1 MTHEVENSILKAD
14 YSMEKQQTVVN
25 SAEYSGI
32 ALHSGARSTVRVQ
45 PAPENTGIIFRR
57 VDLPGKP
64 EVRALAS
71 NVADV
76 RRGTTIAN
84 GNVVVA
90 TVEHIMSALNAF
102 HIDNCIVEMDGM
114 EPPIGDGSSLPYCQ
128 MLRRAGVAQQEA
140 EAKVFTPAAPL
151 YVEGG
156 HTRLVIVPGDVLR
169 IACTTSFPGC
179 PIDPQFYEFTATTPD
194 IYETEIAGG
203 RTFVDFS
210 DLQQLLAMGLVKGGS
225 LDAAAIIHD
234 GAIICKEELRYP
246 NEIVRHKILDLVGD
260 IYLSGCRITG
270 TIIAV
275 KPGHPKNVELAGLL
289 LKEIMAAKEA

>member
-1 MTHEVENSILKAD
+1 
-14 YSMEKQQTVVN
+14 MEKQQTVVN

-32 ALHSGARSTVRVQ
+32 ALHSGARSTVRVS
-45 PAPENTGIIFRR
+45 PAPENSGIVFRR

-76 RRGTTIAN
+76 RRGTTIGN
-84 GNVVVA
+84 GNAVVA
-90 TVEHIMSALNAF
+90 TVEHIMSALHAF
-102 HIDNCIVEMDGM
+102 HIDNCIVDMDGM
-114 EPPIGDGSSLPYCQ
+114 EPPIGDGSALPYCQ
-128 MLRRAGVAQQEA
+128 MLRQAGIVQQNA

-156 HTRLVIVPGDVLR
+156 HTRLVIVPGEVLR

-179 PIDPQFYEFTATTPD
+179 PIDPQFYEYSASTSEA
-194 IYETEIAGG
+194 YEKEVAGG
-203 RTFVDFS
+203 RTFVNFS

-246 NEIVRHKILDLVGD
+246 NEIVRHKILDLIGD
-260 IYLSGCRITG
+260 IYLAGCRITG
-270 TIIAV
+270 TIIAI

-289 LKEIMAAKEA
+289 QKEIMTRASNKEECNG

>member
-1 MTHEVENSILKAD
+1 
-14 YSMEKQQTVVN
+14 MEKQQTVVN

-45 PAPENTGIIFRR
+45 PAPENTGIVFRR

-71 NVADV
+71 NVVDV

-84 GNVVVA
+84 GKVVVA

-114 EPPIGDGSSLPYCQ
+114 EPPIGDGSSLPYCR
-128 MLRRAGVAQQEA
+128 MLREAGVQVQEA
-140 EAKVFTPAAPL
+140 EAKVFTPASPL

-156 HTRLVIVPGDVLR
+156 HTRLVIVPGPELR

-194 IYETEIAGG
+194 AYETEIAGG
-203 RTFVDFS
+203 RTFVDFG

-234 GAIICKEELRYP
+234 GAIICKEALRYP
-246 NEIVRHKILDLVGD
+246 NEIVRHKILDIVGD
-260 IYLSGCRITG
+260 VYLSGCRITG
-270 TIIAV
+270 TIIAI
-275 KPGHPKNVELAGLL
+275 KPGHPKNVELAGMLQ
-289 LKEIMAAKEA
+289 KEIMAANNA